1 MNRVVLLAGLAV
13 LIVGGIALILRHDAA
28 TEFANEDLGRL
39 VSLGAL
45 LIVIGGSA
53 LAGARGPGALARG
66 FASAITWVL
75 IGVVLVVLYTFRN
88 DLTLV
93 ADRVI
98 GTLVPGRAS
107 VTAEGEVVLHRSVDG
122 HFHVAARA
130 NGGDIQMMVDTGAT
144 RTSLKS
150 SDARRAGIDMT
161 TLDYIVPVSTANGQA
176 LMARATIEQLSFGGV
191 TLRDLGVLV
200 APEGALDVS
209 LLGNNALNR
218 FSSMSISGDRLV
230 LTP

>member
-1 MNRVVLLAGLAV
+1 MNRILLLAGLAV
-13 LIVGGIALILRHDAA
+13 LVIGGIALIMRHDAA
-28 TEFANEDLGRL
+28 TDFANEDLAQI
-39 VSLGAL
+39 VSLTAL

-53 LAGARGPGALARG
+53 LAGARRPGALARG
-66 FASAITWVL
+66 FAAAVSWAL
-75 IGVVLVVLYTFRN
+75 IGLVLVVLYTFRN
-88 DLTLV
+88 DLSVV

-98 GTLVPGRAS
+98 GTLVPGRAT
-107 VTAEGEVVLHRSVDG
+107 VTAQGEVVLHRGIDG
-122 HFHVAARA
+122 HFHVAANA
-130 NGGDIQMMVDTGAT
+130 NGGDVQMMIDTGAT

-150 SDARRAGIDMT
+150 SDARRAGIDMASLNYT
-161 TLDYIVPVSTANGQA
+161 VPVSTANGRA
-176 LMARATIEQLSFGGV
+176 LMAPTTIDELSFGGV
-191 TLRDLGVLV
+191 TLRGLGVLV